1 MKSVTINKESL
12 NSFNLVI
19 LATDHDDF
27 DYDLIEKEAT
37 LIVDTRGKFKMSRM
51 VIKA

>member
-1 MKSVTINKESL
+1 MD
-12 NSFNLVI
+12 LVL

-27 DYDLIEKEAT
+27 DYDLIEKESS
-37 LIVDTRGKFKMSRM
+37 LIIDTRGRFEKSEK